1 MIHEHVATHS
11 VVCPLEP
18 ERDLP
23 ALHTSTPRTSTS
35 SHRAGR
41 RSTSQ
46 SYSATKEICDR
57 AIALLHSQGLGHR
70 EVDGWRRGGRRTVS
84 VVWALDDPDERSPP
98 SSFVAQCDTAEVL
111 TLVLAAA
118 VTKRRRNARLAAAA
132 LVSISLRSWT
142 RCKQDG
148 KEKGKIVARS
158 KPAGELWRRLIRV
171 YSSAPAA
178 VAAANTVGL
187 QPQVIFMLK
196 AWTRLDPQALIMI
209 SRRC

>member
-1 MIHEHVATHS
+1 M
-11 VVCPLEP
+11 
-18 ERDLP
+18 
-23 ALHTSTPRTSTS
+23 STS
-35 SHRAGR
+35 RPTASSAH
-41 RSTSQ
+41 SSP
-46 SYSATKEICDR
+46 SATSPRCTHRPLAPRPHLIALGAGLPRSHIAPRKKY
-57 AIALLHSQGLGHR
+57 AIARSPCFIPKGSVTGKWMGGG
-70 EVDGWRRGGRRTVS
+70 EVEGERWS

-111 TLVLAAA
+111 TLALAAA
-118 VTKRRRNARLAAAA
+118 VAKRRRNARLAAAA

-171 YSSAPAA
+171 YSSGPAA

-187 QPQVIFMLK
+187 QPHVVFALK
-196 AWTRLDPQALIMI
+196 AWTRLDPRALITI